1 MPLSKA
7 EQAELDALLSRFGG
21 MPEQAAPAQQESGLR
36 GGARALAQG
45 AAFGFQDEVAGLMG
59 AAASMVDPRIQAG
72 PAEVYRDIQQSEQAA
87 QNQFSEQNPG
97 TNLALQVVGGIANP
111 ASRLVAG
118 MDPMKAGAIAGAVTG
133 AGNAQGTGVG
143 DTALGAGVGLGAGV
157 VFGAAAQGIGQA
169 WNKLAPGV
177 KGRMV
182 ALAKSTGM
190 SPQQLSE
197 RLRAFGPAGT
207 IADLTDNTRDAAGTL
222 AAKLGLAKQRIQ
234 AYERRAEQAFGRL
247 MQPVIKSMG
256 SRAQGVQTEAQ
267 LRAALEQQASPLY
280 NQAFQQPIQMTPG
293 LRDLFA
299 RPSVQAAWRRT
310 ARVGADDLQVPLE
323 QLKNGQLPSFR
334 GWQYVTELLYDRQA
348 ALYKAG
354 ASKEARLVGDLRRSI
369 LGELDAQSEAFKQA
383 RSIWSSAKTAE
394 DSLAL
399 GESFMRD
406 SVDKVIDT
414 VQELDPGDLP
424 FYRIGVGRAL
434 QAKLETLNDNADITR
449 ALRNPAFRAKLRT
462 AMGDDELAF
471 DFINSVRVE
480 QEFQKTFN
488 QMARQ
493 SATAGR
499 QQVEKQLGGNA
510 IIDQA
515 AAASGRGLFD
525 TARDLLKNA
534 TGPREQ
540 TMQTLADMLTTQD
553 PARQR
558 VAIALMQEQ
567 PEMMTPAAMSRLY
580 FLLGQQAANQ
590 RGQQ

>member
-21 MPEQAAPAQQESGLR
+21 MPEPAAPVQQESGLR

-45 AAFGFQDEVAGLMG
+45 AAFGFQDEAAGLMG
-59 AAASMVDPRIQAG
+59 AAASMVDPRVQAG

-87 QNQFSEQNPG
+87 QNQFAEQNPG
-97 TNLALQVVGGIANP
+97 ANLALQVAGGIANP

-133 AGNAQGTGVG
+133 AGNAQGTGVA
-143 DTALGAGVGLGAGV
+143 DTALGAGVGVGTGV

-169 WNKLAPGV
+169 WNKMAPGV

-247 MQPVIKSMG
+247 MQPIVRSMG

-293 LRDLFA
+293 LRDLFS

-334 GWQYVTELLYDRQA
+334 GWQYVTELLYDKQA

-369 LGELDAQSEAFKQA
+369 LGELDAQSPAFQQA

-414 VQELDPGDLP
+414 VQALDPGDLP

-488 QMARQ
+488 QMSRQ

-499 QQVEKQLGGNA
+499 QQIEKQLGGNA
-510 IIDQA
+510 MIGQA
-515 AAASGRGLFD
+515 ADASGRGLFD

>member
-1 MPLSKA
+1 MSPA
-7 EQAELDALLSRFGG
+7 ERRALELELELLRRGGGQPQA
-21 MPEQAAPAQQESGLR
+21 PQESGLR
-36 GGARALAQG
+36 SGARAFAQG
-45 AAFGFQDEVAGLMG
+45 ATFGFQDEAAGLMG
-59 AAASMVDPRIQAG
+59 AAASLADPRVSAG
-72 PAEVYRDIQQSEQAA
+72 PGEVYRDIQQAEQAA
-87 QNQFSEQNPG
+87 QNQFAEQNPG
-97 TNLALQVVGGIANP
+97 QNLALQVAGGVLNP
-111 ASRLVAG
+111 ASKATMG
-118 MDPMKAGAIAGAVTG
+118 MDPLKAGAIAGAVTG
-133 AGNAQGTGVG
+133 AGNAQGTGVA
-143 DTALGAGVGLGAGV
+143 DTIGGAAVGGGTGL
-157 VFGAAAQGIGQA
+157 VFGAGAQLAGQA
-169 WNKLAPGV
+169 WNRLAPGV
-177 KGRMV
+177 RGRMV

-190 SPQQLSE
+190 NPQQLAA

-207 IADLTDNTRDAAGTL
+207 LADISDNTRDAAGTL
-222 AAKLGLAKQRIQ
+222 AAKIGLAKQRISS
-234 AYERRAEQAFGRL
+234 YERRAEQAFGRL
-247 MQPVIKSMG
+247 MQPVIRSMG
-256 SRAQGVQTEAQ
+256 SRAQGAQTEAQ

-280 NQAFQQPIQMTPG
+280 QQAFQQQIQMTPG

-310 ARVGADDLQVPLE
+310 AKVGADDLQVPLD
-323 QLKNGQLPSFR
+323 QLKNGQLPSFK

-354 ASKEARLVGDLRRSI
+354 SSKEAKLVGDLRRGI
-369 LGELDAQSEAFKQA
+369 LTELDAQSPTFQQA
-383 RSIWSSAKTAE
+383 RQIWSSAKTAE

-414 VQELDPGDLP
+414 VQSMDPGDLP

-462 AMGDDELAF
+462 AMGDDSLVA
-471 DFINSVRVE
+471 DFVNSVKVE

-488 QMARQ
+488 TMARQ

-499 QQVEKQLGGNA
+499 QQMEKQLGGNA
-510 IIDQA
+510 MIGQA
-515 AAASGRGLFD
+515 AAASGRGMFD
-525 TARDLLKNA
+525 TARELLKNA

-540 TMQTLADMLTTQD
+540 TMQTIADMLTTQS

-567 PEMMTPAAMSRLY
+567 PEMMTPVAMSRLY
-580 FLLGQQAANQ
+580 FLLGQQAATQ